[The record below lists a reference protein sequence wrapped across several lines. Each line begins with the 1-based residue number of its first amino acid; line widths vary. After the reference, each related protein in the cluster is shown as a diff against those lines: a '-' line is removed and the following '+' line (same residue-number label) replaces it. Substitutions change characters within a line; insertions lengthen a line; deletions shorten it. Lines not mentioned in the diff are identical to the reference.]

1 MKLNFFSIILIF
13 VLSFTIACSK
23 DDNSNNTNPNNQIDP
38 IIGSFQ
44 SSFTLTDETEDG
56 QVVDISANGI
66 IIFNADGTGSRN
78 LLVTTDGGEPQE
90 SNETFEW
97 ENLSSALNSSET
109 TQNYA
114 INGDAFTAVFTS
126 NFSSLVLSEDG
137 GDLQISMTRN

>member
-1 MKLNFFSIILIF
+1 MKKLAFTF
-13 VLSFTIACSK
+13 VLLLSFACSK
-23 DDNSNNTNPNNQIDP
+23 DDNSNSNNQVDP
-38 IIGSFQ
+38 IIGSWQ
-44 SSFTLTDETEDG
+44 SSFTLTEETEEG
-56 QVVDISANGI
+56 EVINISADGT

-90 SNETFEW
+90 SNVTFEW

>member
-1 MKLNFFSIILIF
+1 MKKLAFTF
-13 VLSFTIACSK
+13 VLLLSFACSK
-23 DDNSNNTNPNNQIDP
+23 DDNSSSNNQVDP
-38 IIGSFQ
+38 IIGSWQ
-44 SSFTLTDETEDG
+44 SSFTLTEETEEG
-56 QVVDISANGI
+56 EVINISADGT

-97 ENLSSALNSSET
+97 ENLSSTLNSSET

>member
-1 MKLNFFSIILIF
+1 MHVQKTSNS
-13 VLSFTIACSK
+13 
-23 DDNSNNTNPNNQIDP
+23 NSNNQVDP
-38 IIGSFQ
+38 IIGSWQ
-44 SSFTLTDETEDG
+44 SSFTLTDENEDG

-97 ENLSSALNSSET
+97 ENLSSALNFSET

>member
-1 MKLNFFSIILIF
+1 MKKLAFTF
-13 VLSFTIACSK
+13 VLLLSIACSK
-23 DDNSNNTNPNNQIDP
+23 DSNSNSNNQVDL
-38 IIGSFQ
+38 IIGSWQ
-44 SSFTLTDETEDG
+44 SSFTLTDENEDG

-66 IIFNADGTGSRN
+66 IIFNADGSGSRN

-97 ENLSSALNSSET
+97 ENLSSALNFSET

-114 INGDAFTAVFTS
+114 INGDTFTAVFTS

>member
-1 MKLNFFSIILIF
+1 MKKLAFTF
-13 VLSFTIACSK
+13 VLLLSIACSK
-23 DDNSNNTNPNNQIDP
+23 DDNSTPNNLVDP
-38 IIGSFQ
+38 IIGSWQ
-44 SSFTLTDETEDG
+44 SSFALTDENEAG

-78 LLVTTDGGEPQE
+78 LLVTNDGGEPQE

-114 INGDAFTAVFTS
+114 INGEAFTAVFTS

>member
-1 MKLNFFSIILIF
+1 MKKLAFTF
-13 VLSFTIACSK
+13 VLLLSIACSK
-23 DDNSNNTNPNNQIDP
+23 DSNSNSNNLVDP
-38 IIGSFQ
+38 IIGSWQ
-44 SSFTLTDETEDG
+44 SSFALTDENEAG

-66 IIFNADGTGSRN
+66 IIFNADGSGSRN

-114 INGDAFTAVFTS
+114 INGEAFTAVFTS
-126 NFSSLVLSEDG
+126 NFSSLDLSEDG

>member
-1 MKLNFFSIILIF
+1 MKKLAFTF
-13 VLSFTIACSK
+13 VLLLSIACSK
-23 DDNSNNTNPNNQIDP
+23 DSNSNSNNQVDL
-38 IIGSFQ
+38 IIGSWQ
-44 SSFTLTDETEDG
+44 SSFTLTDENEDG

-66 IIFNADGTGSRN
+66 IIFNADGSGSRN

>member
-1 MKLNFFSIILIF
+1 MKKLAFTF
-13 VLSFTIACSK
+13 VLLLSFACSK
-23 DDNSNNTNPNNQIDP
+23 DDNSTPNNQVDP
-38 IIGSFQ
+38 IIGSWQ
-44 SSFTLTDETEDG
+44 SSFALTDENEAG

-66 IIFNADGTGSRN
+66 IIFNADGTASRN

>member
-1 MKLNFFSIILIF
+1 MKKLAFTF
-13 VLSFTIACSK
+13 VLLLSIACSK
-23 DDNSNNTNPNNQIDP
+23 DSNSNSNNQVDL
-38 IIGSFQ
+38 IIGSWQ
-44 SSFTLTDETEDG
+44 SSFTLTEETEEG
-56 QVVDISANGI
+56 EVINISADGT

-97 ENLSSALNSSET
+97 ENLSSALNFSET

>member
-1 MKLNFFSIILIF
+1 MKKLAFTF
-13 VLSFTIACSK
+13 VLLLSFACSK
-23 DDNSNNTNPNNQIDP
+23 DDNSIPNNLVDP
-38 IIGSFQ
+38 IIGFV
-44 SSFTLTDETEDG
+44 LTDENEAG

-66 IIFNADGTGSRN
+66 IIFNADGDGSRN

-114 INGDAFTAVFTS
+114 INGEAFTAVFTS

>member
-1 MKLNFFSIILIF
+1 MKKLAFTF
-13 VLSFTIACSK
+13 VLLLSFACSK
-23 DDNSNNTNPNNQIDP
+23 DDNSSSNNQVDP
-38 IIGSFQ
+38 IIGSWQ
-44 SSFTLTDETEDG
+44 SSFTLTEETEEG
-56 QVVDISANGI
+56 EVINISADGT

-78 LLVTTDGGEPQE
+78 LLVTTDGGEPQD

-97 ENLSSALNSSET
+97 GNLSSALNSSET
-109 TQNYA
+109 IQNYA

>member
-1 MKLNFFSIILIF
+1 MKKLAFTF
-13 VLSFTIACSK
+13 VLLLSFACSK
-23 DDNSNNTNPNNQIDP
+23 DDNSSSNNQVDP
-38 IIGSFQ
+38 IIGSWQ
-44 SSFTLTDETEDG
+44 SSFTLTEETEEG
-56 QVVDISANGI
+56 EVINISADGT

-78 LLVTTDGGEPQE
+78 LLVTNDGGEPQE

-114 INGDAFTAVFTS
+114 INGEAFTAVFTS

>member
-1 MKLNFFSIILIF
+1 MKKLAFTF
-13 VLSFTIACSK
+13 VLLLSFACSK
-23 DDNSNNTNPNNQIDP
+23 NDNSIANNLVDP
-38 IIGSFQ
+38 INGSWQ
-44 SSFTLTDETEDG
+44 SSLTLTDENEAG
-56 QVVDISANGI
+56 QFVDISANGI

-109 TQNYA
+109 TQNYD
-114 INGDAFTAVFTS
+114 IDGDAFTAVFIS
-126 NFSSLVLSEDG
+126 NFSSLVLSEDV

>member
-1 MKLNFFSIILIF
+1 MKKLAFTF
-13 VLSFTIACSK
+13 VLLLSFACSK
-23 DDNSNNTNPNNQIDP
+23 DDNSIPNNLVDP
-38 IIGSFQ
+38 IIGSWQ
-44 SSFTLTDETEDG
+44 SSFVLTDENEAG

-114 INGDAFTAVFTS
+114 INGEAFTAVFTS

>member
-1 MKLNFFSIILIF
+1 MKKLAFTF
-13 VLSFTIACSK
+13 VLLLSIACSK
-23 DDNSNNTNPNNQIDP
+23 DSNSNSNNQVDL
-38 IIGSFQ
+38 IIGSWQ
-44 SSFTLTDETEDG
+44 SSFTLTDENEDG
-56 QVVDISANGI
+56 QVVDIFANGI
-66 IIFNADGTGSRN
+66 IIFNADGSGSRN

-90 SNETFEW
+90 SNESFEW

-114 INGDAFTAVFTS
+114 INGEAFTAVFTS

>member
-1 MKLNFFSIILIF
+1 MKKLAFTF
-13 VLSFTIACSK
+13 VLLLSFACSK
-23 DDNSNNTNPNNQIDP
+23 DDNSNSNNQVDP
-38 IIGSFQ
+38 IIGSWQ
-44 SSFTLTDETEDG
+44 SSFTLTEETEEG
-56 QVVDISANGI
+56 EVINISADGT

>member
-1 MKLNFFSIILIF
+1 MKKLAFTF
-13 VLSFTIACSK
+13 VLLLSIACSK
-23 DDNSNNTNPNNQIDP
+23 DSNSNSNNQVDP
-38 IIGSFQ
+38 IIGSWQ
-44 SSFTLTDETEDG
+44 SSFTLTDENEDG

-66 IIFNADGTGSRN
+66 IIFNADGSGSRN

-90 SNETFEW
+90 SNESFEW

-114 INGDAFTAVFTS
+114 INGEAFTAVFTS

>member
-1 MKLNFFSIILIF
+1 MKKLAFTF
-13 VLSFTIACSK
+13 VLLLSFACSK
-23 DDNSNNTNPNNQIDP
+23 DNNSNSNNQVDP
-38 IIGSFQ
+38 IIGSWQ
-44 SSFTLTDETEDG
+44 SSFTLTDETENG
-56 QVVDISANGI
+56 EVVNISADGT

-78 LLVTTDGGEPQE
+78 LLITTDGGVPQE

-97 ENLSSALNSSET
+97 ENLSSTLNSSET

-126 NFSSLVLSEDG
+126 NFSSLVISEDG

>member
-1 MKLNFFSIILIF
+1 MS
-13 VLSFTIACSK
+13 IACSK
-23 DDNSNNTNPNNQIDP
+23 DSNSNSNNQVDL
-38 IIGSFQ
+38 IIGSWQ
-44 SSFTLTDETEDG
+44 SSFTLTDENEDG

-66 IIFNADGTGSRN
+66 IIFNADGSGSRN

-97 ENLSSALNSSET
+97 ENLSSALNFSET

>member
-1 MKLNFFSIILIF
+1 MKKLAFTF
-13 VLSFTIACSK
+13 VLLLSFACSK
-23 DDNSNNTNPNNQIDP
+23 DDNSSSNNQVDP
-38 IIGSFQ
+38 IIGSWQ
-44 SSFTLTDETEDG
+44 SSFTLTEETEEG
-56 QVVDISANGI
+56 EVINISADGT

-78 LLVTTDGGEPQE
+78 LLVTTDGGEPQD

-97 ENLSSALNSSET
+97 GNLSSALNSSET

-114 INGDAFTAVFTS
+114 INGEAFTAVFTS

>member
-1 MKLNFFSIILIF
+1 MKKLAFTF
-13 VLSFTIACSK
+13 VLLLSFACSK
-23 DDNSNNTNPNNQIDP
+23 DDNSIPNNLVDP
-38 IIGSFQ
+38 IIGSWQ
-44 SSFTLTDETEDG
+44 SSFTLTDENEAG

-90 SNETFEW
+90 SNESFEW

-114 INGDAFTAVFTS
+114 INGEAFTAVFTS
-126 NFSSLVLSEDG
+126 NFSSLDLSEDG

>member
-1 MKLNFFSIILIF
+1 MKKLAFTF
-13 VLSFTIACSK
+13 VLLLSFACSK
-23 DDNSNNTNPNNQIDP
+23 DDNSNSNNQVDP
-38 IIGSFQ
+38 IIGSWQ
-44 SSFTLTDETEDG
+44 SSFTLTDETEEG
-56 QVVDISANGI
+56 EVINISADGT

-90 SNETFEW
+90 LNETFEW

-109 TQNYA
+109 TQNYD
-114 INGDAFTAVFTS
+114 IDGDAFTAVFTS

>member
-1 MKLNFFSIILIF
+1 MKKLAFTF
-13 VLSFTIACSK
+13 VLLLSFACTK
-23 DDNSNNTNPNNQIDP
+23 DDNSNSNNQVDP
-38 IIGSFQ
+38 IIGSWQ
-44 SSFTLTDETEDG
+44 SSFTLTDETEEG
-56 QVVDISANGI
+56 EVVNISADGT

-78 LLVTTDGGEPQE
+78 LLITTDGGVPQE
-90 SNETFEW
+90 SNEGFEW
-97 ENLSSALNSSET
+97 ENLSSAFNSSET

>member
-1 MKLNFFSIILIF
+1 MKKLAFTL
-13 VLSFTIACSK
+13 VLLLSFACSK
-23 DDNSNNTNPNNQIDP
+23 DDNSSSNNQVDP
-38 IIGSFQ
+38 IIGSWQ
-44 SSFTLTDETEDG
+44 SSFTLTEETEEG
-56 QVVDISANGI
+56 EVINISADGT

-78 LLVTTDGGEPQE
+78 LLVTTDGGEPQD

-97 ENLSSALNSSET
+97 GNLSSALNSSET
-109 TQNYA
+109 IQNYA

>member
-1 MKLNFFSIILIF
+1 MKKLAFTF
-13 VLSFTIACSK
+13 VLLLSFACSK
-23 DDNSNNTNPNNQIDP
+23 DDNSIPNNLVDP
-38 IIGSFQ
+38 IIGSWQ
-44 SSFTLTDETEDG
+44 SSFTLTDENEAG

>member
-1 MKLNFFSIILIF
+1 MKKLAFTF
-13 VLSFTIACSK
+13 VLLLSFACSK
-23 DDNSNNTNPNNQIDP
+23 DDNSTPNNLVDP
-38 IIGSFQ
+38 IIGSWQ
-44 SSFTLTDETEDG
+44 SSFTLTDENEAG

-109 TQNYA
+109 TQNYDTVSYTHLTLPTKR
-114 INGDAFTAVFTS
+114 IV
-126 NFSSLVLSEDG
+126 
-137 GDLQISMTRN
+137 